1 MTIDCNRTDN
11 ELTIT
16 LKVSRLTMEEYIQE
30 SFRDRNG
37 FKFKDHEQWWHTMGI
52 LHEAM
57 EDYWARNFEKG
68 ALENILERIEVE
80 SEPSDE
86 ET

>member
-11 ELTIT
+11 EFAIALSI
-16 LKVSRLTMEEYIQE
+16 SRLTMEEYVQE
-30 SFRDRNG
+30 SFRDRTG
-37 FKFKDHEQWWHTMGI
+37 FKFKDHEQWWHTMEI
-52 LHEAM
+52 LREAM